1 VKPVAILLLLLS
13 LCPYARAGLVFEEST
28 KHLAPR
34 QDPPLN
40 MRAFFELGKLR
51 VQFVDDRAYPLIIR
65 DGALYMLNPS
75 DRTYQV
81 LDKDAM
87 AQLAAN
93 ATEARKKSEENLQK
107 LSPAQRAMIQPV
119 IDQQAQKLVEERQP
133 LDLRRT
139 NRHENV
145 GGHRCVVWE
154 YYFEG
159 AKQAEACVAPPS
171 ALAQGAQI
179 LKAMGLVSDFLAVA
193 RQSLGE
199 AAALLF
205 QIPSHQSR
213 MQAAVAQQ
221 LNGVALLWRDF
232 RRDGSRMDETELTA
246 AHEEKLDPATFEVPA
261 GYTQQS
267 LSSVPI
273 PTR

>member
-1 VKPVAILLLLLS
+1 VKHVAILLLLLL
-13 LCPYARAGLVFEEST
+13 LCPYARAGLVFEETT

-40 MRAFFELGKLR
+40 MRAFFAAGKLR
-51 VQFVDDRAYPLIIR
+51 VQYIDDRAYPLIIR

-81 LDKDAM
+81 LEKAAM
-87 AQLAAN
+87 VQLAAN
-93 ATEARKKSEENLQK
+93 GTEARKRSEENLQK
-107 LSPAQRAMIQPV
+107 LPPAQRAIIQPV
-119 IDQQAQKLVEERQP
+119 IDLQAQKFVEERQP
-133 LDLRRT
+133 LDLRQS
-139 NRHENV
+139 NRHEIV

-154 YYFEG
+154 YYLEG
-159 AKQAEACVAPPS
+159 DKQAEACVVSPS
-171 ALAQGAQI
+171 VLVEGAEM
-179 LKAMGLVSDFLAVA
+179 LKAMGLVSDFLALA

-205 QIPSHQSR
+205 QIPSHQLR

-232 RRDGSRMDETELTA
+232 RRDGTPMDETVLTA
-246 AHEEKLDPATFEVPA
+246 VHDENLDPATFDVPA

-267 LSSVPI
+267 LSPASSVH
-273 PTR
+273 